1 MSPLRVAAIMAVAM
15 SFIPAGDT
23 AGKLLQQT
31 ASASPIYV
39 GWTRFFFGALMLAPF
54 LGARDLPR
62 ALLDWRIWLRALFI
76 TFAIVSILTCL
87 RTEDLG
93 TAFGALF
100 VGPIVSFALSVWLL
114 KERVTL
120 GRTALVLIG
129 FLGVILVTKP
139 GFGLTV
145 GLGFGLLAGIL
156 YGCYLASGRWL
167 RDAAPPG
174 TLLLSQ
180 LVIGAAILAP
190 VGATQI
196 PAVSGPVVALTLASA
211 AASMLG
217 NLILLYMSRRVEA
230 SRLAPMV
237 YFQLLAAT
245 GLGLAVFGDLPDGL
259 ALLGLV
265 LLAGSGFGSALLKDR

>member
-1 MSPLRVAAIMAVAM
+1 
-15 SFIPAGDT
+15 
-23 AGKLLQQT
+23 
-31 ASASPIYV
+31 
-39 GWTRFFFGALMLAPF
+39 
-54 LGARDLPR
+54 
-62 ALLDWRIWLRALFI
+62 
-76 TFAIVSILTCL
+76 
-87 RTEDLG
+87 
-93 TAFGALF
+93 
-100 VGPIVSFALSVWLL
+100 
-114 KERVTL
+114 
-120 GRTALVLIG
+120 
-129 FLGVILVTKP
+129 
-139 GFGLTV
+139 
-145 GLGFGLLAGIL
+145 
-156 YGCYLASGRWL
+156 
-167 RDAAPPG
+167 
-174 TLLLSQ
+174 LLLSQ